1 MPFYLKDHWPY
12 DASFRFVLEA
22 WLSYIQPW
30 RYLNINESEEDQG
43 NQKLDTA
50 KFSTFISENFMF
62 YSKLLSKVLN
72 RFLKLEVGSPK
83 NAFML
88 FRVFKVFAQDNLFPC
103 LKSIAFS
110 QGYNLNQSQNMKKV
124 DNIFSDE
131 FKDLMSS
138 LMVSV
143 LRSIQNE
150 KKRSNRQTED
160 QTKTANSKSF
170 FTSLAEFIN
179 GGPSTSVADTE
190 KQESDKLIQHLKYIS
205 EKMASMFELTHI
217 QDQFMKNLETTRKDS
232 VDESDYNASPF
243 VGLSPEQRRGNK
255 TSTIIYIK
263 TAYDLQFEL
272 IFLYRN
278 LEQENQGQYSV
289 QRTSRSIADSV

>member
-1 MPFYLKDHWPY
+1 M
-12 DASFRFVLEA
+12 EA

-30 RYLNINESEEDQG
+30 RYLNINESEEEQG

-138 LMVSV
+138 LTVSV

-150 KKRSNRQTED
+150 KKRSSRQTED

-179 GGPSTSVADTE
+179 GGPSASVADTE

-205 EKMASMFELTHI
+205 DKMASMFELTHI
-217 QDQFMKNLETTRKDS
+217 QDQFVKNLETTRKDS

-243 VGLSPEQRRGNK
+243 VGLSPEQRRGNENL
-255 TSTIIYIK
+255 TI
-263 TAYDLQFEL
+263 TTLAYDLQFEL
-272 IFLYRN
+272 VFLCRN
-278 LEQENQGQYSV
+278 LEQENKGQYSV
-289 QRTSRSIADSV
+289 QRTSRSIADSF

>member
-1 MPFYLKDHWPY
+1 
-12 DASFRFVLEA
+12 
-22 WLSYIQPW
+22 
-30 RYLNINESEEDQG
+30 
-43 NQKLDTA
+43 
-50 KFSTFISENFMF
+50 
-62 YSKLLSKVLN
+62 
-72 RFLKLEVGSPK
+72 
-83 NAFML
+83 ML

-255 TSTIIYIK
+255 TSTITLKQLTI
-263 TAYDLQFEL
+263 
-272 IFLYRN
+272 
-278 LEQENQGQYSV
+278 
-289 QRTSRSIADSV
+289 